1 MKNVTRY
8 FQHDQTNQPRV
19 SLLIMGKFRHTWP
32 HAFNNFFF
40 WASIYLQKW
49 TILPA
54 GNYMFKVNKRKIQQE
69 LFGTKLKTFHVRFA
83 KENSM

>member
-54 GNYMFKVNKRKIQQE
+54 GNYMFKVNKRKIQALSQIA
-69 LFGTKLKTFHVRFA
+69 LVQWTCFILTCH
-83 KENSM
+83 

>member
-8 FQHDQTNQPRV
+8 FQHDQTNQPIV

-54 GNYMFKVNKRKIQQE
+54 GNYMFKVNKRKIQPLSQIA
-69 LFGTKLKTFHVRFA
+69 LVQWTCFILTCH
-83 KENSM
+83 

>member
-32 HAFNNFFF
+32 HAFNSFFF

-54 GNYMFKVNKRKIQQE
+54 GNYMFKVNKRKMQALSQIALVQWTCFI
-69 LFGTKLKTFHVRFA
+69 LTCH
-83 KENSM
+83 